1 MQEKRA
7 ARIAFFDA
15 YRTFLVF
22 AVVSLHAAMVY
33 MAHVPAWWYVIDP
46 ERSLFFLA
54 WVLVTD
60 TFPMPAL
67 FFVSGYFAPLSL
79 ERRGRSAFLKD
90 KLLRIG
96 LPWGVGVLL
105 FAPLFARATWKSLG
119 LPLPSS
125 HWAFVRT
132 LWIGPAYQQA
142 HFWFLGVL
150 LAFFLLFAFAASLR
164 RPSASRLSPLRGML
178 LWWGLASA
186 TFFLSSLRWH
196 HDLWISLGPLYFQPA
211 RIVSYL
217 AAFCL
222 GGRAWRD
229 GWFDGPGVGR
239 KVLPLAALG
248 AFLGALVVVILPFRF
263 AQSDALGAKALRAMA
278 YAFASLSMGSFFL
291 LVCSAFLNRPSPRWR
306 LLGESSYGVYW
317 LHQMIL
323 MPLAALLVPL
333 SFPGA
338 VKFVVALVGTCGLCF
353 LLTVEGLRR
362 LPFLRRIF

>member
-15 YRTFLVF
+15 YRAILVF
-22 AVVSLHAAMVY
+22 SVVSLHAAMVY

-79 ERRGRSAFLKD
+79 ERRGRRTFLTD

-125 HWAFVRT
+125 HWEFVRT
-132 LWIGPAYQQA
+132 LWLGPAYQQA

-150 LAFFLLFAFAASLR
+150 LAFFLLFAFVDPLR
-164 RPSASRLSPLRGML
+164 RPSTSKLSPLRGML
-178 LWWGLASA
+178 LWWGIAA
-186 TFFLSSLRWH
+186 AAFFLSSLRWH

-217 AAFCL
+217 AAFFL

-229 GWFDGPGVGR
+229 GWFDGTGG
-239 KVLPLAALG
+239 KSLPLAALG
-248 AFLGALVVVILPFRF
+248 AFLGAFLVVILPFRF
-263 AQSDALGAKALRAMA
+263 AQSDALCVKALRAMA
-278 YAFASLSMGSFFL
+278 YAFASLSIGSFFL
-291 LVCSAFLNRPSPRWR
+291 LSCAAFLNRPSPRWR

-317 LHQMIL
+317 LHQMVL

-333 SFPGA
+333 SVPGA
-338 VKFVVALVGTCGLCF
+338 VKFVVALVGTYGLCS
-353 LLTVEGLRR
+353 LATVAGLRR